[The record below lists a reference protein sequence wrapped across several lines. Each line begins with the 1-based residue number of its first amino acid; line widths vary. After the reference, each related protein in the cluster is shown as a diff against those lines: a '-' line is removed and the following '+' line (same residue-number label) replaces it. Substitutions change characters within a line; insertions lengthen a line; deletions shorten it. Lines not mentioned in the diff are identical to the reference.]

1 MSGEFRT
8 IDRDTPM
15 LMPASIQEW
24 LPEQHLARF
33 VVEIV
38 DQLDLS
44 ELTSRYGGGGKQAYH
59 PALLVALLF
68 YGYATGVFSSRKLE
82 QATYDSVAF
91 RYITADRH
99 PDHDTIANFRKRFLD
114 ELEGLFKQI
123 LVLASAMGVMKLGAV
138 SLDGSKIQGNAS
150 KHKAMSWGHAND
162 VEKQLEGEVQRL
174 LELAEGADSET
185 PEQQQVEL
193 DIPAE
198 LQRRQERLA
207 AIQEAKTKIEER
219 AQERHAAER
228 AEYEAKMERREQ
240 REAQTGKK
248 PGGRPPQEPQ
258 AGPKDKDQVNFTDE
272 QSRIMPASGGAFVQG
287 YNAQAAVEHDSH
299 LVVGNHVSQATND
312 KQIQTLSCQHAELTL
327 SDVQPTAVIRRIH
340 ELQLVEQGARLLWFE
355 GLVQRRPGVRTEV
368 VHHHCDPLRLWI
380 VFFNQPAHPFCPGR
394 RRMVRRYIGAAPI
407 IEWRVVHQQVS
418 HPVALVLRVVAGY
431 LAGTRLL
438 RWPHLLHAL
447 LARLIHADHRMRCI
461 VRLGIYLQ
469 DVLHPAHEGRVLLWR
484 DAPHLLSPR
493 LDLVFFSTWRTVSW
507 EIEHTIRRRF
517 NSSHSICSVH
527 RARPAGG
534 SLQAMAINCASP
546 SPSSTVARSRL
557 RLRRPKAASS
567 PSSTQRLRILSTFCG
582 VTPT

>member
-1 MSGEFRT
+1 MSAEFRT
-8 IDRDTPM
+8 MDRDTPM

-44 ELTSRYGGGGKQAYH
+44 ELTSRYGGGGKPAYH

-123 LVLASAMGVMKLGAV
+123 LVLASTMGVMKLGSV

-150 KHKAMSWGHAND
+150 KHKAMSWEHANKL
-162 VEKQLEGEVQRL
+162 EEQLEGEVQRL

-185 PEQQQVEL
+185 AEQQQVEL

-228 AEYEAKMERREQ
+228 AEYEAKMQRREQ

-248 PGGRPPQEPQ
+248 PGGRPPQEPP

-272 QSRIMPASGGAFVQG
+272 QSRIMPASGGQFVQG

-312 KQIQTLSCQHAELTL
+312 KQEVEPALNELEKVAE
-327 SDVQPTAVIRRIH
+327 
-340 ELQLVEQGARLLWFE
+340 ELGKPQALVADAGYHSKENVERCEAQGIEPYIAGSRE
-355 GLVQRRPGVRTEV
+355 A
-368 VHHHCDPLRLWI
+368 H
-380 VFFNQPAHPFCPGR
+380 NQPLEQRMQAPAECPADADAVTAMEHRLKTAAGKAIYGKRKSTVETVFGVIKEVLGFR
-394 RRMVRRYIGAAPI
+394 RFHLRGLQAVRG
-407 IEWRVVHQQVS
+407 EWN
-418 HPVALVLRVVAGY
+418 LVCTAWNLKRLYV
-431 LAGTRLL
+431 LAG
-438 RWPHLLHAL
+438 
-447 LARLIHADHRMRCI
+447 
-461 VRLGIYLQ
+461 
-469 DVLHPAHEGRVLLWR
+469 
-484 DAPHLLSPR
+484 
-493 LDLVFFSTWRTVSW
+493 
-507 EIEHTIRRRF
+507 
-517 NSSHSICSVH
+517 
-527 RARPAGG
+527 
-534 SLQAMAINCASP
+534 
-546 SPSSTVARSRL
+546 
-557 RLRRPKAASS
+557 
-567 PSSTQRLRILSTFCG
+567 
-582 VTPT
+582 